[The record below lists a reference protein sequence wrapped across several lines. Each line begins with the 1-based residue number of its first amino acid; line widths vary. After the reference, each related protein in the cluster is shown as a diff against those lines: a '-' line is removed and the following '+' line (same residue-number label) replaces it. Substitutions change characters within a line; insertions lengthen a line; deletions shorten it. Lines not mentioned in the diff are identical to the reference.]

1 MQKFHFLKGNLFS
14 ILIWPVLSIAL
25 GGLLWSATLKSLET
39 DRRALQQ
46 NALKN
51 VASLSGAYAQ
61 YLTRT
66 IEQMDQIAMQVQYDW
81 SRSGGVLDLK
91 DFRRQGLLIAPQL
104 ITVTILDRDG
114 FPVTSTVSL
123 RARPSGAGR
132 EYFIF
137 HRENDSMA
145 ARVGMPVIWPV
156 TGTAILPFTRR
167 LSAADGSFAGVV
179 AVAIGS
185 TYFSEFY
192 DDVNL
197 GNEGMLAM
205 VDLEGTVRT
214 ARVGDAVHTPT
225 SPVMGHSAVFDS
237 TEGSMRVEGKPTF
250 LDGRAR
256 FIGWRK
262 LQGYPFIAMVGVSEA
277 EVMSSYRTTETAY
290 WSYALGGSAALLFF
304 GMVASVMAARLAWRK
319 QQMDMVRATYR
330 VATEGASEGFYM
342 LRPLFADDRL
352 ADFEIVDCNE
362 RGAAFYC
369 TTRSELLGRR
379 FSMLNS
385 AASIP
390 ALLSTYGA
398 VLASGFHEDEIE
410 VPPGSPLRM
419 AWAHRRLVRYGAN
432 LALTLRDVSETRM
445 HEQQLLRMARRDALT
460 ALPNRQWLNEALPTA
475 LESARVSGDM
485 VALLFIDLDKFK
497 DINNAAGHHVG
508 DQLLE
513 AAARR
518 MESVLRSGDC
528 AVRLGGDE
536 FAVLMQALSS
546 ELDGAHAAE
555 RICAVL
561 SEPFSLAGSQY
572 SISASVGI
580 SVFPRDGAD
589 AEMLLSK
596 ADNAMHSAKDEGK
609 GKDGQAVFPS
619 LSCRLR
625 KCPGCCREAHCRKA
639 CRPERSATLATI
651 DA

>member
-1 MQKFHFLKGNLFS
+1 MLHFFKKNLFS
-14 ILIWPVLSIAL
+14 ILVWPVLCIVL
-25 GGLLWSATLKSLET
+25 GGLLWGATLKSLET
-39 DRRALQQ
+39 DRHVLEQ

-81 SRSGGVLDLK
+81 SRSGGMLDLK

-104 ITVTILDRDG
+104 ITVTILDRGG

-123 RARPSGAGR
+123 GARPSGASR

-137 HRENDSMA
+137 HRENDSLA

-156 TGTAILPFTRR
+156 TGATILPFTRR

-185 TYFSEFY
+185 AYFSEFY
-192 DDVNL
+192 DDVSL

-205 VDLEGTVRT
+205 VDLEGKVRT
-214 ARVGDAVHTPT
+214 ARVGDVLHTPT
-225 SPVMGHSAVFDS
+225 SPVMGHSAIFAS
-237 TEGSMRVEGKPTF
+237 TEGSMRMEGKPTF
-250 LDGRAR
+250 LDGQAR

-262 LQGYPFIAMVGVSEA
+262 LQGYPFMAMVGVSEA
-277 EVMSSYRTTETAY
+277 EVMSSYRATEAAY
-290 WSYALGGSAALLFF
+290 RGYALGGSAALLLF
-304 GMVASVMAARLAWRK
+304 GMMASVMAARLAWRR

-342 LRPLFADDRL
+342 LRPLFADGQL

-362 RGAAFYC
+362 RGAGFYG
-369 TTRSELLGRR
+369 TTRSQLLGKR

-385 AASIP
+385 AASMP

-398 VLASGFHEDEIE
+398 VLASGFHEGEIE
-410 VPPGSPLRM
+410 VPPGSPLRI
-419 AWAHRRLVRYGAN
+419 AWAYRRLVRYDAN

-445 HEQQLLRMARRDALT
+445 HEQQLLRMARQDALT

-475 LESARVSGDM
+475 LESARVSGGM
-485 VALLFIDLDKFK
+485 LALLFIDLDKFK
-497 DINNAAGHHVG
+497 DINDIAGHHVG

-518 MESVLRSGDC
+518 MESVLRTGDC

-546 ELDGAHAAE
+546 ELDATHTAE

-580 SVFPRDGAD
+580 SIYPRDGAD
-589 AEMLLSK
+589 AEKLLNN
-596 ADNAMHSAKDEGK
+596 ADTAMYAAKDEGK
-609 GKDGQAVFPS
+609 DKGSQAVFSP
-619 LSCRLR
+619 LSCRLQSAAQV
-625 KCPGCCREAHCRKA
+625 PGLLQ
-639 CRPERSATLATI
+639 ERTLYEGVPT
-651 DA
+651 

>member
-1 MQKFHFLKGNLFS
+1 M
-14 ILIWPVLSIAL
+14 IR
-25 GGLLWSATLKSLET
+25 LET

-66 IEQMDQIAMQVQYDW
+66 IEQLDQIAMQVQYDW

-123 RARPSGAGR
+123 GARPSGASR

-137 HRENDSMA
+137 HRENDSLA

-156 TGTAILPFTRR
+156 TGATILPFTRR
-167 LSAADGSFAGVV
+167 LTAADGSFAGVV

-185 TYFSEFY
+185 GYFSEFY

-225 SPVMGHSAVFDS
+225 SPVMGHSAIFDS
-237 TEGSMRVEGKPTF
+237 TEGSMRMEGKPTF
-250 LDGRAR
+250 VDGQAR

-262 LQGYPFIAMVGVSEA
+262 LQGYPFMAMVGVSEA
-277 EVMSSYRTTETAY
+277 EVMSSYRATEAAY
-290 WSYALGGSAALLFF
+290 RSYALGGSVALLFF
-304 GMVASVMAARLAWRK
+304 GVIASVMAGRLAWRK
-319 QQMDMVRATYR
+319 RQMDMVRATYR

-342 LRPLFADDRL
+342 LRPLFADGEL

-362 RGAAFYC
+362 RGAGFYG
-369 TTRSELLGRR
+369 TTRSQLLGKR

-385 AASIP
+385 AASMP

-398 VLASGFHEDEIE
+398 ALASGFREDEIE

-432 LALTLRDVSETRM
+432 LALTLRDASETRM
-445 HEQQLLRMARRDALT
+445 HEQQLLRMARQDVLT

-475 LESARVSGDM
+475 LERARASCGM
-485 VALLFIDLDKFK
+485 LALLFIDLDKFK
-497 DINNAAGHHVG
+497 DINDTAGHHVG

-528 AVRLGGDE
+528 AVRIGGDE

-546 ELDGAHAAE
+546 ELDATHAAE
-555 RICAVL
+555 RICAL
-561 SEPFSLAGSQY
+561 LGEPFSLAGSQY

-580 SVFPRDGAD
+580 SVYPRDGAD
-589 AEMLLSK
+589 AEKLLNS
-596 ADNAMHSAKDEGK
+596 AGAAMYAARDKGEGK
-609 GKDGQAVFPS
+609 GRQAVFRP
-619 LSCRLR
+619 LSYRLR
-625 KCPGCCREAHCRKA
+625 KCPGCCTSARCMEA
-639 CRPERSATLATI
+639 CRPERPATLATI

>member
-1 MQKFHFLKGNLFS
+1 MQKLHFLKGNLFF
-14 ILIWPVLSIAL
+14 ILVWPVLCFAL
-25 GGLLWSATLKSLET
+25 GGLLWGATLKRLEADRHSLE
-39 DRRALQQ
+39 Q

-104 ITVTILDRDG
+104 ITVTILDRNG
-114 FPVTSTVSL
+114 FPVTSTVTL
-123 RARPSGAGR
+123 GARPSGASR

-137 HRENDSMA
+137 HRENDSLA

-156 TGTAILPFTRR
+156 TGTTILPFTRR

-179 AVAIGS
+179 AVSIGAA
-185 TYFSEFY
+185 YFSEFY
-192 DDVNL
+192 DDVKL

-237 TEGSMRVEGKPTF
+237 TEGSMRMEGRPTF
-250 LDGRAR
+250 VDGQAR

-262 LQGYPFIAMVGVSEA
+262 LRGYPFMAMVGVSEA
-277 EVMSSYRTTETAY
+277 EVMSSYHATEAAY
-290 WSYALGGSAALLFF
+290 RSYAFGGSAALLFF

-319 QQMDMVRATYR
+319 EQMEMVRSTYR

-342 LRPLFADDRL
+342 LCPLFTDGQV

-362 RGAAFYC
+362 RGATFYG
-369 TTRSELLGRR
+369 TTRSQLLGQR
-379 FSMLNS
+379 FSMLNP
-385 AASIP
+385 AASMP
-390 ALLSTYGA
+390 TLLSTYGA
-398 VLASGFHEDEIE
+398 MLASGFHENEIE

-419 AWAHRRLVRYGAN
+419 VWAHRRLVRNGAN
-432 LALTLRDVSETRM
+432 LALTLRDISEARM
-445 HEQQLLRMARRDALT
+445 HKQQLLRMAKQDTLT
-460 ALPNRQWLNEALPTA
+460 ALPNRQWLNEALPMA
-475 LESARVSGDM
+475 LESARVNDGM
-485 VALLFIDLDKFK
+485 LALLFIDLDQFK
-497 DINNAAGHHVG
+497 HVNDSAGHQVG

-518 MESVLRSGDC
+518 MESVLRAGDC

-536 FAVLMQALSS
+536 FTVLMQALSS
-546 ELDGAHAAE
+546 ELDATHTAE

-580 SVFPRDGAD
+580 SIYPRDGAD
-589 AEMLLSK
+589 AEKLLNNADIAMCAAK
-596 ADNAMHSAKDEGK
+596 AEGK
-609 GKDGQAVFPS
+609 GKGGQAVFQPQLRHKRKQRMNAGQAFEAPG
-619 LSCRLR
+619 LSQ
-625 KCPGCCREAHCRKA
+625 
-639 CRPERSATLATI
+639 ERVLHEGATT
-651 DA
+651 